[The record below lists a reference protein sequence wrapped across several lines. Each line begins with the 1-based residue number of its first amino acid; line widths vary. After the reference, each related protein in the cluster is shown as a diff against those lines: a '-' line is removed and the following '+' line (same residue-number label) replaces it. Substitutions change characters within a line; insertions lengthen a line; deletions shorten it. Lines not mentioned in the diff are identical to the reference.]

1 MRDNNDKTIYRVSV
15 DECKKLCWTYSI
27 FICKSF
33 DYRKSDRS
41 CYLSK
46 RAAYDRG
53 MRLGSSSNYDYY
65 EKQNVVYRAP
75 INLAN
80 QFKERSRTYLSGNN
94 DKKVISNI
102 DGCKKACLTETS
114 FVCKSFDY
122 YTPGKY
128 CNLSKKER
136 FDNVSMGSSSDY
148 TYFEKQNNLTVAT
161 TNSTNKFTSTARTY
175 LSNNNDKKLN
185 TNLEGCKRACLT
197 ETDFH
202 CKSFDFNA
210 GEKWIE
216 VRWVPAGNSWHPA
229 TD

>member
-1 MRDNNDKTIYRVSV
+1 MITVLLK
-15 DECKKLCWTYSI
+15 C
-27 FICKSF
+27 
-33 DYRKSDRS
+33 
-41 CYLSK
+41 
-46 RAAYDRG
+46 
-53 MRLGSSSNYDYY
+53 
-65 EKQNVVYRAP
+65 
-75 INLAN
+75 
-80 QFKERSRTYLSGNN
+80 
-94 DKKVISNI
+94 
-102 DGCKKACLTETS
+102 
-114 FVCKSFDY
+114 
-122 YTPGKY
+122 
-128 CNLSKKER
+128 
-136 FDNVSMGSSSDY
+136 
-148 TYFEKQNNLTVAT
+148 KQNNLTVAT